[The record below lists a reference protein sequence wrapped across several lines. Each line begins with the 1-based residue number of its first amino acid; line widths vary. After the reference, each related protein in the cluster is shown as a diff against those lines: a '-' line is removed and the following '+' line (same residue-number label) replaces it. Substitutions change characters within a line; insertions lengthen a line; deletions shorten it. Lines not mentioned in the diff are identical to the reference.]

1 MGWTLEQA
9 PSMEGKVVVVTGA
22 NSGIGW
28 EAAWMLAKKGAT
40 VVMACRDPGRATEA
54 KERLLQKVPGATVEM
69 LRLDL
74 SSLASVRE
82 AAGELIQRHPKLY
95 ALINNAGV
103 MALPYRK
110 TEDGFEMQFGTNHL
124 GHFALTGLL
133 LPHIDGRVVTV
144 SSVMHRAGRIR
155 FDDLNGEKS
164 YSPWPF
170 YGQSKL
176 ANLLFMSELD
186 RRLRKAGSPVKSVAC
201 HPGYA
206 ATNLQTVAPKMN
218 GSSVMEA
225 FNNLGNALL
234 AQSAEMGATPTV
246 FAATM
251 PEVEGGD
258 YCGPS
263 IVDVWG
269 PPKKVGR
276 NAASRDEVVASR
288 LWEESERLTGVKFL
302 D

>member
-40 VVMACRDPGRATEA
+40 VVMACRDPGRATDA

-74 SSLASVRE
+74 SSLASVR
-82 AAGELIQRHPKLY
+82 AAAAELTQRHPKLY
-95 ALINNAGV
+95 ALVNNAGV

-133 LPHIDGRVVTV
+133 LPHIEGRVVTV

-155 FDDLNGEKS
+155 FEDLNGEKS

-186 RRLRKAGSPVKSVAC
+186 RRLRKAGSSVKSVAC

-206 ATNLQTVAPKMN
+206 AT
-218 GSSVMEA
+218 
-225 FNNLGNALL
+225 
-234 AQSAEMGATPTV
+234 
-246 FAATM
+246 
-251 PEVEGGD
+251 
-258 YCGPS
+258 
-263 IVDVWG
+263 
-269 PPKKVGR
+269 
-276 NAASRDEVVASR
+276 
-288 LWEESERLTGVKFL
+288 
-302 D
+302 